1 MDIRITMKLTKQLI
15 LPLFAIFM
23 VSAACSTVERVTED
37 RDADKDSLMVS
48 ETTNEAMISLLDG
61 NRSRLRDSYN
71 AQQHDMPEHL
81 LEKASAGQNINR
93 DPRDGYRIQILSTRN
108 MQLADSVS
116 VQYENWA
123 DTTITGYQG
132 EAYVSFKQPFYKVHI
147 GDFQQR
153 DQAIKYSNLIKQ
165 KYPDAWV
172 VHDEIEPDSAPA
184 DTVSFELAERKEE
197 TAKKE

>member
-1 MDIRITMKLTKQLI
+1 MKQLT
-15 LPLFAIFM
+15 LPLLMILLIS
-23 VSAACSTVERVTED
+23 VACSTVERVTEEPG
-37 RDADKDSLMVS
+37 DADKDSLTVS
-48 ETTNEAMISLLDG
+48 RTTNETMISLLDG
-61 NRSRLRDSYN
+61 NRSRLRDTFY

-116 VQYENWA
+116 VQYESWA
-123 DTTITGYQG
+123 DTTIAGYQA
-132 EAYVSFKQPFYKVHI
+132 EAYVSFKQPFYKVHV

-153 DQAIKYSNLIKQ
+153 EQAIKYSKLVKQ

-172 VHDEIEPDSAPA
+172 VHDQIEPDSAPQ
-184 DTVSFELAERKEE
+184 DTASFELADRKKE